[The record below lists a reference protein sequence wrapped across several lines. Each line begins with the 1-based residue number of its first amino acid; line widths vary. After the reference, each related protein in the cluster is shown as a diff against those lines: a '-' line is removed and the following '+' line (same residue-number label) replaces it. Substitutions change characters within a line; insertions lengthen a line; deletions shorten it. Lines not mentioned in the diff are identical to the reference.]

1 MNAVNTGDYELK
13 KTKKRHWLR
22 RAFLLLLLAIGAFAA
37 WTWKTH
43 HGDFRAAADDLGRR
57 FAELRTLAADQLAGA
72 SARVRYAL
80 EDARTDQNSGSRTT
94 AASPARSRTEPWMRA
109 ENWTRAKAADID
121 SLTPDD
127 IAAIESWEDQ
137 KPILRSSYDELR
149 AAVASVVA
157 VPAFRHDNGRL
168 AALNAALDDFGRCL
182 DGNDPL
188 RIIYDVNSRVTAA
201 ANSWKASVRW
211 QAGVRHPTAPHVHS
225 GSSRNT
231 WEPDDGYVFANASSD
246 SLDVIYKGHA
256 YRCSNCQGTG
266 TVLRRTTC
274 PKCSGQ
280 GRIPN
285 PALTALNTG
294 AAIVDIANALSS
306 KRRSHRPIERVED
319 PGLQCPQCGGRRQ
332 ITERVD
338 CPHCEGGTVW
348 K

>member
-1 MNAVNTGDYELK
+1 MNAANAGDRESRK
-13 KTKKRHWLR
+13 SKKRHGGR
-22 RAFLLLLLAIGAFAA
+22 RAFLLLLLAIGAFAV
-37 WTWKTH
+37 WTWRAH
-43 HGDFRAAADDLGRR
+43 QGDFRAAVSDLGRR
-57 FAELRTLAADQLAGA
+57 FADLRALATEKFEDA
-72 SARVRYAL
+72 SARVH
-80 EDARTDQNSGSRTT
+80 EAREEARNDQKGGSHAT
-94 AASPARSRTEPWMRA
+94 AASPARSRNEPWTRA

-121 SLTPDD
+121 SLTADD
-127 IAAIESWEDQ
+127 IAAIESWDDQ
-137 KPILRSSYDELR
+137 KPVLRVSYDELR
-149 AAVASVVA
+149 AAVAGVVA
-157 VPAFRHDNGRL
+157 VPAFRYDNGRL

-188 RIIYDVNSRVTAA
+188 RIVYDVNPRVTAA

-225 GSSRNT
+225 GASRNT

-256 YRCSNCQGTG
+256 YQCSNCQGAG
-266 TVLRRTTC
+266 TVLRRSTC

-294 AAIVDIANALSS
+294 AAIVDIANAFSS
-306 KRRSHRPIERVED
+306 KRRSHRPIGRVED

-338 CPHCEGGTVW
+338 CPLCEGGTVW